1 MKYLRKKNWKLI
13 NHPPYSPDLNPIEK
27 VWCSMKQTIRTDS
40 NNFKTISALSRVVK
54 AEQYRL
60 MSDDDYRKKV
70 CYRYRECNMILL

>member
-54 AEQYRL
+54 AE
-60 MSDDDYRKKV
+60 
-70 CYRYRECNMILL
+70 